1 LLLASLDGEAA
12 SRARQRMNN
21 LVNAKTVT
29 VVGMGRR
36 ETAGAVFDVT
46 PNYRL
51 GAGPV
56 SSKRWE

>member
-1 LLLASLDGEAA
+1 
-12 SRARQRMNN
+12 MNN